1 MCFIGRKAA
10 RKSHRATPR
19 GRRQNI
25 RGDPLKAHWLIVAAG
40 GCFVVA
46 SSHLHAQA
54 YPSRP
59 IRFVVPYA
67 PGGSATTVARAV
79 AQKMSDRLGRQIIVD
94 NRPGANGQIGM
105 DLVAK
110 ATPDGHT
117 IVLGYISNLAIDPTL
132 YERLPFDPV
141 KDFAPITQL
150 VSTLNVLVVH
160 PSVPAKDLKELI
172 AYAKANPD
180 KMNFSSSG
188 SGSVGHLTGEFLN
201 RASGMRMVH
210 VQYKGSGQAVGDLL
224 GGQVQAMFSG
234 FSSTLHHIKAGK
246 LRAIAVTSAKRSA
259 AAPEVPTLAES
270 GFPGFEATAWHGML
284 APSRTPK
291 AIIARLHDE
300 AVAALGAADVRD
312 RLAALGFDVVGS
324 TPEAFAAYI
333 RSETRKWAPIVK
345 ASGVKPES

>member
-1 MCFIGRKAA
+1 
-10 RKSHRATPR
+10 
-19 GRRQNI
+19 
-25 RGDPLKAHWLIVAAG
+25 
-40 GCFVVA
+40 
-46 SSHLHAQA
+46 
-54 YPSRP
+54 
-59 IRFVVPYA
+59 
-67 PGGSATTVARAV
+67 
-79 AQKMSDRLGRQIIVD
+79 MSDRLGRQVIVD

-117 IVLGYISNLAIDPTL
+117 IVLGYISNLAIDPAL
-132 YERLPFDPV
+132 YEKLPFDPM

-210 VQYKGSGQAVGDLL
+210 VQYKGSGQAVVDLL

-259 AAPEVPTLAES
+259 AAPEVPTVAES

-284 APSRTPK
+284 APSKTPK
-291 AIIARLHDE
+291 AIIKRLHDE
-300 AVAALGAADVRD
+300 AGAALGAPDVRD

-324 TPEAFAAYI
+324 TPEAFRAYI
-333 RSETRKWAPIVK
+333 ESETRKWAPIVK